1 MRYMKFEQVKAGMV
15 VGQDIYDGDGCL
27 LIAKD
32 LVLNAEYIENLKR
45 MGFAGV
51 YVRDELTDEIDIKDV
66 ISPEV
71 RREAVREV
79 RELFLTND
87 GIEATGEEEE
97 QIRQMVQ
104 SVVEQVIDNEEVLY
118 NVMDLK
124 NYDNY
129 TYFHSVSVAV
139 LSAVIG
145 ARMKMTT
152 QELLVLTTAAFLH
165 DIGKKFLDIEILNS
179 SQKLTRAQVDHL
191 LQHPMKGYEF
201 LKTNFKFPP
210 MVALGVLEHHEWY
223 NGEGYPLHKSGN
235 DIPLCARI
243 IKIAD
248 VYDAM
253 TSKRPYHEPI
263 SPAETVEYIMARM
276 ETEFDPNVL
285 RYFLKSVAVYPVGCE
300 VELSNGQHAVIIENF
315 KDYILRPKIKVLET
329 GQIINLVT
337 DEDARNITI
346 IKLV

>member
-1 MRYMKFEQVKAGMV
+1 MRYMKFEQVKEGMV

-32 LVLNAEYIENLKR
+32 LVLNADYIENLKR
-45 MGFAGV
+45 MGFAGL
-51 YVRDELTDEIDIKDV
+51 YVRDELTEEIDIKDV

-87 GIEATGEEEE
+87 GIEATSEEED

-104 SVVEQVIDNEEVLY
+104 NVVEQVIDSEDVLY

-179 SQKLTRAQVDHL
+179 SQKLTKPQIDHL

-201 LKTNFKFPP
+201 LKTNFQFPP

-329 GQIINLVT
+329 EQIINLVT